1 MACRCRGGNRAGSQ
15 TVSGK
20 TIAGFL
26 VTFPVGLNRPPE
38 TFLTKL
44 EAEAV
49 RRAAGGGII
58 TTIYA

>member
-1 MACRCRGGNRAGSQ
+1 MACRCRGGARAGA
-15 TVSGK
+15 TTLSGK
-20 TIAGFL
+20 TISSYL
-26 VTFPVGLNRPPE
+26 VTFPVGLNREPE